1 MVFTRR
7 ARPGTKFGRMPCVR
21 VKLFQDKLNAAWL
34 LHGFNSNTSHFLT
47 AAKFNSIFFVKIF
60 PKLSLAILA
69 IQLKRKAPNR
79 WCLMLRNQTSLQI
92 EKIDSKLEEEK
103 SICQNGFNFPP
114 KELLSGFI
122 VAGKLFNELYEID
135 SSSFAVIF
143 NLLIHLF

>member
-69 IQLKRKAPNR
+69 IRQKRKAPNR

-122 VAGKLFNELYEID
+122 IAGKLFNVLFEMN
-135 SSSFAVIF
+135 SSLTVIYSNF
-143 NLLIHLF
+143 YL